1 MSTQAARDLAQRRSI
16 RPLYAPETSLAELL
30 DAVRREARRA
40 PGAKA
45 AWAASAPQELKD
57 MAQVIGLVQGVLT
70 LRARD
75 ASAHWEVD
83 QWLRREGK
91 AMLLSAASAPIR
103 RIKLVK

>member
-1 MSTQAARDLAQRRSI
+1 MASQVANDLAQRRSI
-16 RPLYAPETSLAELL
+16 RPLHAPEAPLIDLLAPFVQ
-30 DAVRREARRA
+30 DARRA

-45 AWAASAPQELKD
+45 AWASAAPDELKD

-83 QWLRREGK
+83 AWLRREGK
-91 AMLLSAASAPIR
+91 AMLLAAASAPIR